1 MSHQSELIERDIDAY
16 LKQHE
21 HKEILRF
28 LTCGSVDDGKSTLIG
43 RLLHDS
49 KMIYEDQLA
58 AIHRDSERAG
68 SAGEELDLSLLM
80 DGLKAEREQGITID
94 VAYRFFSTAKRKFII
109 ADTPGHEQYTRNMVT
124 GASTADLAV
133 ILIDAKQ
140 GVLPQTRRH
149 SFIASL
155 LGIKHVVVAVNKMDL
170 VDWSEDRYEEI
181 KREYNEFIA
190 RLDIADLHFIPMSA
204 LKGDNV
210 VDQSPHMP
218 WYRGAPL
225 MEHLESVQISS
236 DRNLVDLRFPV
247 QYVNRPDHTFRGYCG
262 NVVSGVVRTGDEVMV
277 LPSRTRSRI
286 ARIVTADG
294 DIDQAYPPLAP
305 TLVLEDELDISRGDM
320 LVHPGNVPKV
330 ANELDAMVVWMADDP
345 MVEGRDYW
353 VMQSGSRCVGNTS
366 NIRYRVDVNT
376 LRRQQTPRLSL
387 NEIGRCKLALNRPI
401 AHDAYRRNRATGSF
415 ILVDRMTNL
424 TVGAGM
430 ILDRK
435 SADAEDRSGRA
446 PADAAL
452 ARVPVS
458 KVSPEERAARYQH
471 APVTVLLTGLPASG
485 KTTIALEL
493 EQLMFEAGWAVALLD
508 GQAMRVGLSRDLG
521 YSAPER
527 VENLRRGMD
536 AAKLM
541 NDAGFSC
548 ICAFT
553 SPDARARARARA
565 TVAPA
570 TLVEV
575 FVDTPLEV
583 CQARDE
589 KEIYA
594 RAERGE
600 IPMLPGLTGTYDRPE
615 QPDLHVT
622 TERTAREVAEEILSF
637 ISGGRGA
644 SNN

>member
-21 HKEILRF
+21 HKEILRL

-43 RLLHDS
+43 RLLYDS

-170 VDWSEDRYEEI
+170 VDWAEDRYEEI

-210 VDQSPHMP
+210 VDQSEHMP

-262 NVVSGVVRTGDEVMV
+262 NVVSGVVRPGDEVMV

-286 ARIVTADG
+286 ARIVTPDG
-294 DIDQAYPPLAP
+294 DLDQAYPPLAP

-320 LVHPGNVPKV
+320 IVHPGNVPRV
-330 ANELDAMVVWMADDP
+330 ANELDAMVVWMAEQP

-353 VMQSGSRCVGNTS
+353 VMQSGSRCVGNAVD
-366 NIRYRVDVNT
+366 IRYRVDVNT

-387 NEIGRCKLALNRPI
+387 NEIGRCKLALNRPV

-458 KVSPEERAARYQH
+458 KVSRELRTARYQH

-508 GQAMRVGLSRDLG
+508 GQAMRTGLSRDLG

-527 VENLRRGMD
+527 VENLRRGID
-536 AAKLM
+536 AAKLI

-553 SPDARARARARA
+553 SPDARARARAR
-565 TVAPA
+565 TTLEPA
-570 TLVEV
+570 TLLEI
-575 FVDTPLEV
+575 FVDTPLAV
-583 CQARDE
+583 CRARDE
-589 KEIYA
+589 KKIYE

-600 IPMLPGLTGTYDRPE
+600 IPMLPGLTGPYDRPE
-615 QPDLHVT
+615 SPDLRVT
-622 TERTAREVAEEILSF
+622 TEHNAREVAKEILAYVV
-637 ISGGRGA
+637 RRT
-644 SNN
+644 

>member
-1 MSHQSELIERDIDAY
+1 MSHQSDLIERDIDAY
-16 LKQHE
+16 LRQHE
-21 HKEILRF
+21 QKEILRF

-68 SAGEELDLSLLM
+68 SAGEALDLALLM

-94 VAYRFFSTAKRKFII
+94 VAYRFFSTEKRKFII

-133 ILIDAKQ
+133 ILVDAKQ
-140 GVLPQTRRH
+140 GILPQTRRH

-155 LGIKHVVVAVNKMDL
+155 LGIKHVVVAINKMDL
-170 VDWSEDRYEEI
+170 ADWSEPRFEAL
-181 KREYNEFIA
+181 KRDYNDFVA
-190 RLDIADLHFIPMSA
+190 RLDIGDLHFIPMCA
-204 LKGDNV
+204 LEGDNV
-210 VDQSPHMP
+210 VDRSERMP
-218 WYRGAPL
+218 WYRGPTL
-225 MEHLESVQISS
+225 MDHLNNVQISS

-262 NVVSGVVRTGDEVMV
+262 TMASGVVRPGDEVMV
-277 LPSRTRSRI
+277 LPSRKTTRVK
-286 ARIVTADG
+286 RIVTQDG
-294 DIDQAYPPLAP
+294 DLEQAYPPLAP
-305 TLVLEDELDISRGDM
+305 TLVLEDEVDISRGDV

-330 ANELDAMVVWMADDP
+330 SNELDAMIVWMSETP
-345 MVEGRDYW
+345 MVEGKDYL
-353 VMQSGSRCVGNTS
+353 VMQPGSRCVGNVS
-366 NIRYRVDVNT
+366 SIRYRVDVNT
-376 LRRQQTPRLSL
+376 LRRQETPRLSL
-387 NEIGRCKLALNRPI
+387 NEIGRCNLALNRPI

-435 SADAEDRSGRA
+435 SADADNTGERA

-458 KVSPEERAARYQH
+458 KIERSERATKYTH
-471 APVTVLLTGLPASG
+471 SPVTLLLTGLPASG

-493 EQLMFEAGWAVALLD
+493 ERLMFDAGWHIALID
-508 GQAMRVGLSRDLG
+508 GQAMRTGLSRDLG

-527 VENLRRGMD
+527 VENLRRGVD
-536 AAKLM
+536 VAKLM

-553 SPDARARARARA
+553 SPDARARARAKE
-565 TVAPA
+565 TLAPHRF
-570 TLVEV
+570 VEI

-583 CQARDE
+583 CRSRDE
-589 KEIYA
+589 KDVYG

-600 IPMLPGLTGTYDRPE
+600 IPMLPGLTGLYDVPDSPDIRVETTRP
-615 QPDLHVT
+615 
-622 TERTAREVAEEILSF
+622 ARETAETILQAVTS
-637 ISGGRGA
+637 ILAPS
-644 SNN
+644 